1 MTQRSIVNAKF
12 PPPPQPKSRLNRPE
26 DLMFQGREP
35 TWGEAKSQL
44 GETQRWDEGMRTG
57 RRLKA
62 ETQGIGDTRAP
73 TESRSEEWHK
83 NVA

>member
-1 MTQRSIVNAKF
+1 MLNS
-12 PPPPQPKSRLNRPE
+12 PPPKKPKNTLNE
-26 DLMFQGREP
+26 QDLMFQGREP

-62 ETQGIGDTRAP
+62 ETRGVGDTRAL
-73 TESRSEEWHK
+73 TESRWEEWHK
-83 NVA
+83 NMS